1 MLPKA
6 HLMDREAW
14 HAAVHGVAQSRT
26 GLSDFTFTFHLH
38 ALEKEMA
45 THSSVLAWRIPGTA
59 EPGGLPSMGDGVR
72 PGDIADEDIQKIT
85 TNPSRD
91 DKYNIKLSSGYYV
104 VISPEAD
111 CIKRANDNA
120 ARKEEL
126 RNQRQAEIDTTP
138 ISKTKEIPF
147 QTPEEHREQEKMKR
161 AAERGPVF
169 RSMKQVQEYI
179 EDKYDEHLEFL
190 TTRTRRGRDYVYQAR
205 ITYIA
210 SSYADG
216 PSHVDDEVVEAVTK
230 YLEPFGFYYAGN
242 REDHDER
249 QWSTNGWH
257 VWKRQGASD
266 PYERYLMRQA
276 RHEMEFGY

>member
-1 MLPKA
+1 MKKYMTMGKTIKLESKDLRRMINEAIKRVLREGIIDTLQPRLQRIVKSGKLGGEIMQSNLP
-6 HLMDREAW
+6 
-14 HAAVHGVAQSRT
+14 
-26 GLSDFTFTFHLH
+26 
-38 ALEKEMA
+38 
-45 THSSVLAWRIPGTA
+45 
-59 EPGGLPSMGDGVR
+59 DGVR

-104 VISPEAD
+104 VISPEAE

-126 RNQRQAEIDTTP
+126 RNQRQAEIDATP

-147 QTPEEHREQEKMKR
+147 QTPEEHKEQEKMKR

-179 EDKYDEHLEFL
+179 EDKYGEYLEFL
-190 TTRTRRGRDYVYQAR
+190 TTRTRRGREYVYQAR
-205 ITYIA
+205 ITYVA

-257 VWKRQGASD
+257 VWKRKGATD

>member
-1 MLPKA
+1 MKKYMTMGKTIKLESKDLRHMINEAVKRVLREGIIDTLQPRLQRIVKSGKLGGEIMQSNLP
-6 HLMDREAW
+6 
-14 HAAVHGVAQSRT
+14 
-26 GLSDFTFTFHLH
+26 
-38 ALEKEMA
+38 
-45 THSSVLAWRIPGTA
+45 
-59 EPGGLPSMGDGVR
+59 DGVR

-257 VWKRQGASD
+257 VWKRKGATD